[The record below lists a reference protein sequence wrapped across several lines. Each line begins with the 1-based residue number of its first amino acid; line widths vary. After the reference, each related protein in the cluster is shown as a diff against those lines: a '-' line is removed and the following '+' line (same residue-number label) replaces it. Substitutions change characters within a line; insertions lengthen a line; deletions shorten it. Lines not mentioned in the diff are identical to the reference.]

1 MPLPEVTRI
10 PFDDQVRRDEFLALG
25 WREIEVLET
34 WSGPAPIPSGKI
46 RAQLAVKA
54 DLLEL
59 QTLAVDSFKFDRLH
73 ADPKVRKIDAD
84 AAKAKWID
92 DAMADPERIV
102 TVMRLSD
109 GIAGFLIYRHDRV
122 THRRC
127 LIVDLVAVSN
137 RHRRLGLGRQL
148 IAQAASAGGFR
159 RIKAG
164 TQSTNEPARAFYKGL
179 KMKISRKQRTY
190 HK

>member
-1 MPLPEVTRI
+1 MGLPEVCRI
-10 PFDDQVRRDEFLALG
+10 PYDDRARRDELLALG

-34 WSGPAPIPSGKI
+34 WSGQAPLVGGNLRSE
-46 RAQLAVKA
+46 LATKH
-54 DLLEL
+54 DLEAL
-59 QTLAVDSFKFDRLH
+59 QTLAVDSFKYDRLH

-84 AAKAKWID
+84 AAKAKWVA

-102 TVMRLSD
+102 TVMRLNG
-109 GIAGFLIYRHDRV
+109 GIAGFLIYRADRIH
-122 THRRC
+122 HRRC
-127 LIVDLVAVSN
+127 LIIDLLAVDEKYRQKGIA
-137 RHRRLGLGRQL
+137 RQL
-148 IAQAASAGGFR
+148 VAQAASAGGFR

-179 KMKISRKQRTY
+179 RMKVSRKQRTF